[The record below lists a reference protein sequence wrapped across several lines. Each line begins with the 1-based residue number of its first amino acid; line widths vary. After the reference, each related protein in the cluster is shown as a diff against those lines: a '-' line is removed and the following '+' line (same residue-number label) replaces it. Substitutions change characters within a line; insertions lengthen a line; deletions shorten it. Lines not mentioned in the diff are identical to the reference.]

1 MSKNNT
7 SKEIIKNLLSI
18 KNIIIYIIAFMI
30 STLGMGQEVSP
41 FSIAIVGAC
50 LAGGVPAIMVVVA
63 GLIGNIV
70 GVGTVGALNYILI
83 ILMLLILICI
93 KPPKENDQYKNEEIQ
108 IAGHIFVSIVLVM
121 IAKLILTKFTVA
133 DLLLHITLAVFS
145 VVFYKIFVNS
155 LVVIQEITEKRAF
168 SIEEVMGASLL
179 ISIAVS
185 ALGNFT
191 IFGFSV
197 KNIISILM
205 VLILG
210 WKNGVL
216 VGTTA
221 GVTIGVTLG
230 IITQN
235 EPIIVAVY
243 ALSGMISGL
252 LNRF

>member
-108 IAGHIFVSIVLVM
+108 IAGHIFVSI
-121 IAKLILTKFTVA
+121 
-133 DLLLHITLAVFS
+133 
-145 VVFYKIFVNS
+145 NS
-155 LVVIQEITEKRAF
+155 
-168 SIEEVMGASLL
+168 
-179 ISIAVS
+179 
-185 ALGNFT
+185 
-191 IFGFSV
+191 
-197 KNIISILM
+197 
-205 VLILG
+205 
-210 WKNGVL
+210 
-216 VGTTA
+216 
-221 GVTIGVTLG
+221 
-230 IITQN
+230 
-235 EPIIVAVY
+235 
-243 ALSGMISGL
+243 
-252 LNRF
+252 RFCFW